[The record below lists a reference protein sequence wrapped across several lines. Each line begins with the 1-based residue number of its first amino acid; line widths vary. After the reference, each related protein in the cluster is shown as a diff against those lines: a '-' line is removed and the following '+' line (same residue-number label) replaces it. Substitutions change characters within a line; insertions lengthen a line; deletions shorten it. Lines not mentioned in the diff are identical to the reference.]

1 VFDSI
6 STHRIHV
13 RQRSQDHNRMHFDY
27 IIEKK
32 NRREKDDQ
40 IFYLMKLIRRNS
52 RWFFIWW

>member
-1 VFDSI
+1 
-6 STHRIHV
+6 
-13 RQRSQDHNRMHFDY
+13 MHFDY